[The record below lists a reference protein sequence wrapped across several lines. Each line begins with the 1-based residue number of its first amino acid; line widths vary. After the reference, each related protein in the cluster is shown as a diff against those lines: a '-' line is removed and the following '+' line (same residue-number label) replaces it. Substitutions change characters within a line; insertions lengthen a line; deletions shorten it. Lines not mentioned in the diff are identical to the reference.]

1 MQGDDDA
8 IKQLLLS
15 LGVLEQSLD
24 DIHIIIRLLHTI
36 MVEEWDQN
44 LDLYQGSVTEDLAT
58 VSNTYLQEWCICW

>member
-24 DIHIIIRLLHTI
+24 DIHIIIRLLPTI

-44 LDLYQGSVTEDLAT
+44 LDLDRL
-58 VSNTYLQEWCICW
+58 